1 MNESPVMGWLIP
13 YEDQEPG
20 CDDHDQELED
30 LNNTTNTEES

>member
-20 CDDHDQELED
+20 CDNYEQLED
-30 LNNTTNTEES
+30 SEDLEDE